1 MASYVEPYASSA
13 CEMVAEILQ
22 YMPDKIRLLPIEA
35 DALYSGILIDTD
47 NFVLKAGVR
56 TFEAAAYLRRAGADV
71 TRVRKMFREDMDH
84 FRIRASIVN
93 RAELFLDVFAISTL
107 DGRNIVGPIV
117 SGAKAANS
125 MLGVQGVRASFVLTQ
140 LEEGIYISARSI
152 DDVNVQIIMEKFGG
166 GGHLTMA
173 AAMLKDITLNEA
185 VLSLKEILNAM
196 SEAGDI

>member
-1 MASYVEPYASSA
+1 
-13 CEMVAEILQ
+13 
-22 YMPDKIRLLPIEA
+22 
-35 DALYSGILIDTD
+35 
-47 NFVLKAGVR
+47 
-56 TFEAAAYLRRAGADV
+56 
-71 TRVRKMFREDMDH
+71 
-84 FRIRASIVN
+84 
-93 RAELFLDVFAISTL
+93 
-107 DGRNIVGPIV
+107 
-117 SGAKAANS
+117 
-125 MLGVQGVRASFVLTQ
+125 MLGVQEVRASFVLTQ